1 MKKKYNC
8 LNLFLKIQGVFF
20 CLVCL
25 FLFHDTAL
33 VCSRTFLTLALKKIL
48 SNCSLFFLSCPHQD
62 MGNLVSSSSNV

>member
-1 MKKKYNC
+1 MKK
-8 LNLFLKIQGVFF
+8 IQLPEFIFKNTRFF

-33 VCSRTFLTLALKKIL
+33 VCSLTFLTLALKKIL

-62 MGNLVSSSSNV
+62 MGNLVLSSSNV